1 MHLSPG
7 MTPPDPF
14 KPADW
19 DIVDEASLESF
30 PASDPPARG
39 SPRAAPSASTVVLSE
54 TEAPTP
60 PRRRAWT
67 VLGVLAGGLALGG
80 LIVLGVKLRRRFS
93 EERGASRWVLAQ

>member
-1 MHLSPG
+1 VHLSLG

-19 DIVDEASLESF
+19 DIVDQASLESF

-39 SPRAAPSASTVVLSE
+39 SLRAAPSASTVALPA

-60 PRRRAWT
+60 SRRRGWT
-67 VLGVLAGGLALGG
+67 ALGVVAGGLALGG
-80 LIVLGVKLRRRFS
+80 LIVLGAKLCRAHP
-93 EERGASRWVLAQ
+93 GAP